1 MKIAELIVQLGADSS
16 DMVKGLKKAKTEV
29 EVFQESLKGISNMMV
44 GIGGMSV
51 AAVGGA
57 IAATKSWAEAV
68 NDLED
73 KTNMSAESCSEL
85 LYVTQAVGLS
95 MSDAGDS
102 LSKMSKNSVTA
113 YQSIVKANEAGE
125 QSTDIFTK
133 YGITITDANGK
144 LLSAQDILANVAKRH
159 REMANGV
166 AKTSMEMEIFGRG
179 GARLNDLLNLTQEQ
193 LNGMTQR
200 ARAAGL
206 VLDHET
212 TQAWEDMTFQINE
225 AKAAMIGVGVQVG
238 KLLLPELQKLANYAQ
253 EVAGKVGDMTDEEKQ
268 TMLTAIE
275 TAAAIG
281 GLGLGIRALI
291 FTFGP
296 LIAGIGDV
304 IVALVAM
311 RNAAIAAKVA
321 AAGAIALGAAAAV
334 AVVAHSAYTQNEAMK
349 DGGIEVF
356 DIDEDDYA
364 YDTGTAHPNEEKLA
378 AIREQ
383 KRAAAEAEAQAKAAE
398 AEERA
403 AEQARA
409 AEAAALASV
418 PDINIPT
425 GGGGSHGGGGRSAA
439 HDAEAEARKAK
450 AEAERLQREIEQIT
464 DDIKRATEA
473 SGELADNFA
482 NAGRQLSVGMLD
494 GAQAVYS
501 QIEEERIRREQSLDD
516 FLKQYRKSVEE
527 AVKIKTDAEKTGDA
541 AILAEAERYLLER
554 QEAEAAAAEEVAKRR
569 ALIEED
575 ANKTMLANST
585 RARAIEAE
593 MRAAMDEGDIQRYQA
608 ALSDENVA
616 FMANL
621 EERQAAMQQYHDW
634 RMAAEESYSAF
645 SLQIM
650 EQFRQNFSK
659 SITDFIMGTKSL
671 GDALGGVIKQ
681 MIQMY
686 IQWRIQQAIA
696 AAFSQKQRAQETATS
711 AAQAAALTAAWWA
724 AAIPKMIV
732 TGGFGGFGS
741 LGGTGTGIPFAG
753 GSFTGFGIAS
763 PFRAMAEGGYAYG
776 PTLALIGEGKHP
788 EAVLPL
794 NDNTFGEIAK
804 GIAGQGIGGNV
815 TLQVSA
821 MDAGSFS
828 HWLQTGGGVE
838 LKRYL
843 ADSAREFSMG
853 GGAFA

>member
-253 EVAGKVGDMTDEEKQ
+253 EVAGKIGDMTDEEKQ
-268 TMLTAIE
+268 TMITAME

-296 LIAGIGDV
+296 LITGIRDV
-304 IVALVAM
+304 IAALNAM
-311 RNAAIAAKVA
+311 RSAAIAAKIA
-321 AAGAIALGAAAAV
+321 AAGAIALGAAAI
-334 AVVAHSAYTQNEAMK
+334 AYGAYSKYEAWK
-349 DGGIEVF
+349 EGGVDALEY
-356 DIDEDDYA
+356 DPEGIDSV
-364 YDTGTAHPNEEKLA
+364 TVNKEKLDE
-378 AIREQ
+378 IR
-383 KRAAAEAEAQAKAAE
+383 KRKAEEEAQRASEEAEARARE

-403 AEQARA
+403 RAE
-409 AEAAALASV
+409 AEAASAT
-418 PDINIPT
+418 PEINLPS
-425 GGGGSHGGGGRSAA
+425 GGGGGKHGGESK
-439 HDAEAEARKAK
+439 AEAEARKAK

-569 ALIEED
+569 TLIEED

-593 MRAAMDEGDIQRYQA
+593 MRAAMDEGDVQRYQA

-732 TGGFGGFGS
+732 TGGFGSFGG

-753 GSFTGFGIAS
+753 GSFTGFGVAS

>member
-1 MKIAELIVQLGADSS
+1 LKIAELIVQLGADSS
-16 DMVKGLKKAKTEV
+16 DMAKGLKKAKTEV

-253 EVAGKVGDMTDEEKQ
+253 EVAGKIGDMTDEEKQ
-268 TMLTAIE
+268 TMITAME

-296 LIAGIGDV
+296 LITGIRDV
-304 IVALVAM
+304 IAALNAM
-311 RNAAIAAKVA
+311 RSAAIAAKIA
-321 AAGAIALGAAAAV
+321 AAGAIALGAAAI
-334 AVVAHSAYTQNEAMK
+334 AYGAYSKYEAWK
-349 DGGIEVF
+349 EGGVDALEY
-356 DIDEDDYA
+356 DPEGIDSV
-364 YDTGTAHPNEEKLA
+364 TVNKEKLDE
-378 AIREQ
+378 IR
-383 KRAAAEAEAQAKAAE
+383 KRKAEEEAQRASEEAEARARE

-403 AEQARA
+403 RAE
-409 AEAAALASV
+409 AEAASAT
-418 PDINIPT
+418 PEINLPS
-425 GGGGSHGGGGRSAA
+425 GGGGGKHGGESK
-439 HDAEAEARKAK
+439 AEAEARKAK

-569 ALIEED
+569 TLIEED

-593 MRAAMDEGDIQRYQA
+593 MRAAMDEGDVQRYQA

-732 TGGFGGFGS
+732 TGGFGSFGG

-753 GSFTGFGIAS
+753 GSFTGFGVAS

>member
-102 LSKMSKNSVTA
+102 LSKMSKNSVKA
-113 YQSIVKANEAGE
+113 YMSIVAANEAGT

-133 YGITITDANGK
+133 YGITITDVNGK

-166 AKTSMEMEIFGRG
+166 AKTSMEMEIFGRS
-179 GARLNDLLNLTQEQ
+179 GAKLNDLLNLTQEQ

-253 EVAGKVGDMTDEEKQ
+253 EVAGKIGDMTDEEKQ
-268 TMLTAIE
+268 TMITAME

-296 LIAGIGDV
+296 LITGIRDV
-304 IVALVAM
+304 IAALNAM
-311 RNAAIAAKVA
+311 RSAAIAAKIA
-321 AAGAIALGAAAAV
+321 AAGAIALGAAAI
-334 AVVAHSAYTQNEAMK
+334 AYGAYSKYEAWK
-349 DGGIEVF
+349 EGGVDALEY
-356 DIDEDDYA
+356 DPEGIDSV
-364 YDTGTAHPNEEKLA
+364 TVNKEKLDE
-378 AIREQ
+378 IR
-383 KRAAAEAEAQAKAAE
+383 KRKAEEEAQRASEEAEARARE

-403 AEQARA
+403 RAE
-409 AEAAALASV
+409 AEAASAT
-418 PDINIPT
+418 PEINLPS
-425 GGGGSHGGGGRSAA
+425 GGGGGKHGGESK
-439 HDAEAEARKAK
+439 AEAEARKAK

-569 ALIEED
+569 TLIEED

-593 MRAAMDEGDIQRYQA
+593 MRAAMDEGDVQRYQA
-608 ALSDENVA
+608 VLSDENVA
-616 FMANL
+616 FIASL

-686 IQWRIQQAIA
+686 IQWRIQQVLA
-696 AAFSQKQRAQETATS
+696 AAFAKKQQAQETATGT
-711 AAQAAALTAAWWA
+711 AQAATLAAAWWA

-732 TGGFGGFGS
+732 TGGFGGLGG

-753 GSFTGFGIAS
+753 GSFTGFGVAS

>member
-1 MKIAELIVQLGADSS
+1 
-16 DMVKGLKKAKTEV
+16 MVKGLKKAKTEV

-253 EVAGKVGDMTDEEKQ
+253 EVAGKIGDMTDEEKQ
-268 TMLTAIE
+268 TMITAME

-296 LIAGIGDV
+296 LITGIRDV
-304 IVALVAM
+304 IAALNAM
-311 RNAAIAAKVA
+311 RSAAIAAKIA
-321 AAGAIALGAAAAV
+321 AAGAIALGAAAI
-334 AVVAHSAYTQNEAMK
+334 AYGAYSKYEAWK
-349 DGGIEVF
+349 EGGVDALEYDPDG
-356 DIDEDDYA
+356 IDSV
-364 YDTGTAHPNEEKLA
+364 TVNKEKLDE
-378 AIREQ
+378 IR
-383 KRAAAEAEAQAKAAE
+383 KRKAEEEAQRASEEAEARARE

-403 AEQARA
+403 RAE
-409 AEAAALASV
+409 AEAASAT
-418 PDINIPT
+418 PEINLPS
-425 GGGGSHGGGGRSAA
+425 GGGGGKHGGASK
-439 HDAEAEARKAK
+439 AEVEARKAK

-473 SGELADNFA
+473 SGELADNFT

-575 ANKTMLANST
+575 TNKTMLANST

-616 FMANL
+616 FMASL

-686 IQWRIQQAIA
+686 IQWRIQQVLA
-696 AAFSQKQRAQETATS
+696 AAFAKKQQAQETATGT
-711 AAQAAALTAAWWA
+711 AQAATLAAAWWA

-732 TGGFGGFGS
+732 TGGFGSFGG

-753 GSFTGFGIAS
+753 GSFTGFGVAS

-843 ADSAREFSMG
+843 ADSAREFSME

>member
-102 LSKMSKNSVTA
+102 LSKMSKNSVKA
-113 YQSIVKANEAGE
+113 YMSIVAANEAGT

-133 YGITITDANGK
+133 YGITITDVNGK

-253 EVAGKVGDMTDEEKQ
+253 EVAGKIGDMTDEEKQ
-268 TMLTAIE
+268 TMITAME

-296 LIAGIGDV
+296 LITGIRDV
-304 IVALVAM
+304 IAALNAM
-311 RNAAIAAKVA
+311 RSAAIAAKIA
-321 AAGAIALGAAAAV
+321 AAGAIALGAAAI
-334 AVVAHSAYTQNEAMK
+334 AYGAYSKYEAWK
-349 DGGIEVF
+349 EGGVDALEY
-356 DIDEDDYA
+356 DPEGIDSV
-364 YDTGTAHPNEEKLA
+364 TVNKEKLDE
-378 AIREQ
+378 IR
-383 KRAAAEAEAQAKAAE
+383 KRKAEEEAQRASEEAEARARE

-403 AEQARA
+403 RAE
-409 AEAAALASV
+409 AEAASAT
-418 PDINIPT
+418 PEINLPS
-425 GGGGSHGGGGRSAA
+425 GGGGGKHGGESK
-439 HDAEAEARKAK
+439 AEAEARKAK

-732 TGGFGGFGS
+732 TGGFGSFGG

-753 GSFTGFGIAS
+753 GSFTGFGVAS

>member
-253 EVAGKVGDMTDEEKQ
+253 EVAGKIGDMTDEEKQ
-268 TMLTAIE
+268 TMITAME

-296 LIAGIGDV
+296 LITGIRDV
-304 IVALVAM
+304 IAALNAM
-311 RNAAIAAKVA
+311 RSAAIAAKIA
-321 AAGAIALGAAAAV
+321 AAGAIALGAAAI
-334 AVVAHSAYTQNEAMK
+334 AYGAYSKYEAWK
-349 DGGIEVF
+349 EGGVDALEY
-356 DIDEDDYA
+356 DPEGIDSV
-364 YDTGTAHPNEEKLA
+364 TVNKEKLDE
-378 AIREQ
+378 IR
-383 KRAAAEAEAQAKAAE
+383 KRKAEEEAQRASEEAEARARE

-403 AEQARA
+403 RAE
-409 AEAAALASV
+409 AEAASAM
-418 PDINIPT
+418 PEINLPS
-425 GGGGSHGGGGRSAA
+425 GGGGGKHGGESK
-439 HDAEAEARKAK
+439 AEAEARKAK

-569 ALIEED
+569 TLIEED

-593 MRAAMDEGDIQRYQA
+593 MRAAMDEGDVQRYQA
-608 ALSDENVA
+608 VLSDENVA
-616 FMANL
+616 FIASL
-621 EERQAAMQQYHDW
+621 EERQAALQQYHDW

-686 IQWRIQQAIA
+686 IQWRIQQVLA
-696 AAFSQKQRAQETATS
+696 AAFAKKQQAQETATGT
-711 AAQAAALTAAWWA
+711 AQAATLAAAWWA

-732 TGGFGGFGS
+732 TGGFGGFGG

-753 GSFTGFGIAS
+753 GSFTGFGVAS

>member
-253 EVAGKVGDMTDEEKQ
+253 EVAGKIGDMTDEEKQ
-268 TMLTAIE
+268 TMITAME

-296 LIAGIGDV
+296 LITGIRDV
-304 IVALVAM
+304 IAALNAM
-311 RNAAIAAKVA
+311 RSAAIAAKIA
-321 AAGAIALGAAAAV
+321 AAGAIALGAAAI
-334 AVVAHSAYTQNEAMK
+334 AYGAYSKYEAWK
-349 DGGIEVF
+349 EGGVDALEY
-356 DIDEDDYA
+356 DPEGIDSV
-364 YDTGTAHPNEEKLA
+364 TVNKEKLDE
-378 AIREQ
+378 IR
-383 KRAAAEAEAQAKAAE
+383 KRKAEEEAQRASEEAEARARE

-403 AEQARA
+403 RAE
-409 AEAAALASV
+409 AEAASAT
-418 PDINIPT
+418 PEINLPS
-425 GGGGSHGGGGRSAA
+425 GGGGGKHGGESKV
-439 HDAEAEARKAK
+439 EAEARKAK

-569 ALIEED
+569 TLIEED

-593 MRAAMDEGDIQRYQA
+593 MRAAMDEGDVQRYQA

-732 TGGFGGFGS
+732 TGGFGSFGG

-753 GSFTGFGIAS
+753 GSFTGFGVAS

-843 ADSAREFSMG
+843 ADSAREFSME

>member
-102 LSKMSKNSVTA
+102 LSKMSKNSVKA
-113 YQSIVKANEAGE
+113 YMSIVAANEAGTE
-125 QSTDIFTK
+125 STDIFTK
-133 YGITITDANGK
+133 YGITITDMNGK

-166 AKTSMEMEIFGRG
+166 AKTSMEMEIFGRS
-179 GARLNDLLNLTQEQ
+179 GAKLNDLLNLTEEQ

-238 KLLLPELQKLANYAQ
+238 KLLLPELQKLASYAQ
-253 EVAGKVGDMTDEEKQ
+253 EVAGKIGDMTDEEKQ
-268 TMLTAIE
+268 TMLTAME

-296 LIAGIGDV
+296 LITGIRDV
-304 IVALVAM
+304 IAALNAM
-311 RNAAIAAKVA
+311 RSAAIAAKIA
-321 AAGAIALGAAAAV
+321 AAGAIALGAAAI
-334 AVVAHSAYTQNEAMK
+334 AYGAYSKYEAWK
-349 DGGIEVF
+349 EGGVDALEY
-356 DIDEDDYA
+356 DPEGIDSV
-364 YDTGTAHPNEEKLA
+364 TVNREKLDE
-378 AIREQ
+378 IRKKKAEEEAQ
-383 KRAAAEAEAQAKAAE
+383 RASEEAEARARE

-403 AEQARA
+403 RAE
-409 AEAAALASV
+409 AEAASAM
-418 PDINIPT
+418 PEINLPS
-425 GGGGSHGGGGRSAA
+425 GGGGGK
-439 HDAEAEARKAK
+439 HDGASKAEAEARKAK

-516 FLKQYRKSVEE
+516 FLKQYHKSVEE

-554 QEAEAAAAEEVAKRR
+554 QEAETAAAEEVAKRR

-671 GDALGGVIKQ
+671 GEALGGVIKQ

-696 AAFSQKQRAQETATS
+696 AAFSQKQRAQETATG
-711 AAQAAALTAAWWA
+711 AAQAATLAAAWWA

-741 LGGTGTGIPFAG
+741 FGGLGGTGTGIPFAG
-753 GSFTGFGIAS
+753 GSFTGFGVAS

>member
-102 LSKMSKNSVTA
+102 LSKMSKNSVKA
-113 YQSIVKANEAGE
+113 YMSIVAANEAGT

-253 EVAGKVGDMTDEEKQ
+253 EVAGKIGDMTDEEKQ
-268 TMLTAIE
+268 TMITAME

-296 LIAGIGDV
+296 LITGIRDV
-304 IVALVAM
+304 IAALNAM
-311 RNAAIAAKVA
+311 RSAAIAAKIA
-321 AAGAIALGAAAAV
+321 AAGAIALGAAAI
-334 AVVAHSAYTQNEAMK
+334 AYGAYSKYEAWK
-349 DGGIEVF
+349 EGGVDALEY
-356 DIDEDDYA
+356 DPEGIDSV
-364 YDTGTAHPNEEKLA
+364 TVNKEKLDE
-378 AIREQ
+378 IR
-383 KRAAAEAEAQAKAAE
+383 KRKAEEEAQRASEEAEARARE

-403 AEQARA
+403 RAE
-409 AEAAALASV
+409 AEAASAM
-418 PDINIPT
+418 PEINLPS
-425 GGGGSHGGGGRSAA
+425 GGGGGKHGGESK
-439 HDAEAEARKAK
+439 AEAEARKAK
-450 AEAERLQREIEQIT
+450 AEAERLQREIEHIT

-541 AILAEAERYLLER
+541 VILAEAERYLLER

-569 ALIEED
+569 TLIEED

-593 MRAAMDEGDIQRYQA
+593 MRAAMDEGDVQRYQA
-608 ALSDENVA
+608 VLSDENVA
-616 FMANL
+616 FIASL
-621 EERQAAMQQYHDW
+621 EERQAALQQYHDW

-686 IQWRIQQAIA
+686 IQWRIQQVLA
-696 AAFSQKQRAQETATS
+696 AAFAKKQQAQETATGT
-711 AAQAAALTAAWWA
+711 AQAATLAAAWWA

-732 TGGFGGFGS
+732 TGGFGGFGG

-753 GSFTGFGIAS
+753 GSFTGFGVAS

>member
-102 LSKMSKNSVTA
+102 LSKMSKNSVKA
-113 YQSIVKANEAGE
+113 YMSIVAANEAGT

-133 YGITITDANGK
+133 YGITITDTNGK

-253 EVAGKVGDMTDEEKQ
+253 EVAGKIGDMTDEEKQ
-268 TMLTAIE
+268 TMITAME

-296 LIAGIGDV
+296 LITGIRDV
-304 IVALVAM
+304 IAALNAM
-311 RNAAIAAKVA
+311 RSAAIAAKIA
-321 AAGAIALGAAAAV
+321 AAGAIALGAAAI
-334 AVVAHSAYTQNEAMK
+334 AYGAYSKYEAWK
-349 DGGIEVF
+349 EGGVDALEY
-356 DIDEDDYA
+356 DPEGIDSV
-364 YDTGTAHPNEEKLA
+364 TVNKEKLDE
-378 AIREQ
+378 IR
-383 KRAAAEAEAQAKAAE
+383 KRKAEEEAQRASEEAEARARE

-403 AEQARA
+403 R
-409 AEAAALASV
+409 
-418 PDINIPT
+418 
-425 GGGGSHGGGGRSAA
+425 
-439 HDAEAEARKAK
+439 AEAEARKAK

-494 GAQAVYS
+494 GAQAGYS

-554 QEAEAAAAEEVAKRR
+554 QEAETAAAEEVAKRR

-671 GDALGGVIKQ
+671 GEALGGVIKQ

-696 AAFSQKQRAQETATS
+696 AAFSQKQRAQETATG
-711 AAQAAALTAAWWA
+711 AAQAATLAAAWWA

-741 LGGTGTGIPFAG
+741 FGGLGGTGTGIPFAG
-753 GSFTGFGIAS
+753 GSFTGFGVAS

>member
-253 EVAGKVGDMTDEEKQ
+253 EVAGKIGDMTDEEKQ
-268 TMLTAIE
+268 TMITAME

-296 LIAGIGDV
+296 LITGIRDV
-304 IVALVAM
+304 IAALNAM
-311 RNAAIAAKVA
+311 RSAAIAAKIA
-321 AAGAIALGAAAAV
+321 AAGAIALGAAAI
-334 AVVAHSAYTQNEAMK
+334 AYGAYSKYEAWK
-349 DGGIEVF
+349 EGGVDALEYDPDG
-356 DIDEDDYA
+356 IDSV
-364 YDTGTAHPNEEKLA
+364 TVNKEKLDE
-378 AIREQ
+378 IR
-383 KRAAAEAEAQAKAAE
+383 KRKAEEEAQRASEEAEARARE

-403 AEQARA
+403 RAE
-409 AEAAALASV
+409 AEAASAT
-418 PDINIPT
+418 PEINLPS
-425 GGGGSHGGGGRSAA
+425 GGGGGKHGGASK
-439 HDAEAEARKAK
+439 AEVEARKAK

-473 SGELADNFA
+473 SGELADNFT

-541 AILAEAERYLLER
+541 AILEEAERYLLER

-569 ALIEED
+569 TLIEED

-593 MRAAMDEGDIQRYQA
+593 MRAAMDEGDMQRYQA

-616 FMANL
+616 FMASL
-621 EERQAAMQQYHDW
+621 EERQAALQQYHDW

-686 IQWRIQQAIA
+686 IQWRIQQVLA
-696 AAFSQKQRAQETATS
+696 AAFAKKQQAQETATGT
-711 AAQAAALTAAWWA
+711 AQAATLAAAWWA

-732 TGGFGGFGS
+732 TGGFGGFGG

-753 GSFTGFGIAS
+753 GSFTGFGVAS